1 MLFMIIRKADAET
14 EAAVLPSTEL
24 IEKMTEY
31 NERLASAGVLRGGEG
46 LLPSSRGARIRFSQG
61 HPNVTDGPFTEAR
74 ELIAGFTLI
83 ETGTYEEALEW
94 VKQWPPVDGHG
105 NVELELR
112 QVATAADFG
121 EAFTKELQERED
133 AMRMTIESRD
143 KA

>member
-31 NERLASAGVLRGGEG
+31 NERLSKAGVLRGGEG

-61 HPNVTDGPFTEAR
+61 QPQVTDGPFAEAR

-83 ETGTYEEALEW
+83 ETTSYEEALEW
-94 VKQWPPVDGHG
+94 VKQWPPADGHG

-112 QVATAADFG
+112 QIASAADFG
-121 EAFTKELQERED
+121 KAFTAELQARED
-133 AMRMTIESRD
+133 AMRMTLESRD
-143 KA
+143 QA